1 MPRAKKC
8 SNFKYKY
15 CSALPVE
22 CLKCSIDRDPSAAN
36 CVYGEF
42 LETDCSVDQSI
53 ECMGPRAFK
62 RAGICRF
69 CYQTPD
75 WMQVCTPMTT
85 CWKSDWIRLHTVN
98 CTVEESVVC
107 LGNRAFNK
115 RVECNWTS
123 GHKWNVAMTLSL
135 TLGGFGVDRFYLGFI
150 KVGGSSMIDFLS
162 ILFCLFVQSCIFK
175 EGVRKI
181 AKLWWSGIVDSNRLD
196 PDLYWLCGPGRW
208 IYLHLVLLNWSVI
221 WCIYKWKWRVQIFFV
236 II

>member
-1 MPRAKKC
+1 MSKAKKC

-22 CLKCSIDRDPSAAN
+22 CIKCSIDRDPSAAN

-42 LETDCSVDQSI
+42 LETNCSVDQSI

-98 CTVEESVVC
+98 CTVEDSVVC

-150 KVGGSSMIDFLS
+150 KVGEFDFLS
-162 ILFCLFVQSCIFK
+162 SLFRLFVCS
-175 EGVRKI
+175 
-181 AKLWWSGIVDSNRLD
+181 KL
-196 PDLYWLCGPGRW
+196 Y
-208 IYLHLVLLNWSVI
+208 
-221 WCIYKWKWRVQIFFV
+221 F
-236 II
+236 